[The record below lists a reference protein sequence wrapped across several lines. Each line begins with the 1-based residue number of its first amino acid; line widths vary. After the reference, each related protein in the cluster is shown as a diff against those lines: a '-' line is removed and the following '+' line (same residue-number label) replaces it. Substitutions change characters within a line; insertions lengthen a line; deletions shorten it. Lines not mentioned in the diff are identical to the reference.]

1 MKTMELDEDEK
12 ICLQYLE
19 TSAEKLDGVGE
30 AIGAA
35 IEKGGRV

>member
-19 TSAEKLDGVGE
+19 TSAEKLDRVVR
-30 AIGAA
+30 AIGSA
-35 IEKGGRV
+35 IEKGGSV